1 MLIWHLLVIIQEFGE
16 NLIESRYKQSKMFF
30 TGPRKPPKDY
40 SKKPETLIETTEEIQ
55 WNFDEIEVIFNE
67 DMALREAR
75 RCLSCNHFCSHCQ
88 DFPAIYS
95 DIIAGEVGSKKGFT
109 TVVV

>member
-1 MLIWHLLVIIQEFGE
+1 
-16 NLIESRYKQSKMFF
+16 MFF

-75 RCLSCNHFCSHCQ
+75 RCLSCNHFCSYCQ